1 VTRTAG
7 APRRG
12 PLRAVLRHL
21 AVLSSCVGTGLAIG
35 SGGGVAV
42 QGLAA
47 QEPPPSAE
55 APADPSPEDGVIED
69 GRDGGWLSAV
79 LGSTPRRDR
88 IIPGLWAMHPF
99 EPQFPELD
107 GTRGFGGLWGH
118 WFGATFVNSYD
129 ERTFIAGIE
138 RTWLE
143 VRRGPFGTGVGYRVG
158 LITGYDERLIGI
170 ARHTPVLPFG
180 GVLLWTQLG
189 PLGLDAYYV
198 YRAITLEVG
207 LVFR

>member
-1 VTRTAG
+1 MG
-7 APRRG
+7 D
-12 PLRAVLRHL
+12 L
-21 AVLSSCVGTGLAIG
+21 AA
-35 SGGGVAV
+35 
-42 QGLAA
+42 QA
-47 QEPPPSAE
+47 QEPPGSAV
-55 APADPSPEDGVIED
+55 APADPSDDDRATAVDGD
-69 GRDGGWLSAV
+69 GGGWLAAV
-79 LGSTPRRDR
+79 LGTTPRRNR

-138 RTWLE
+138 RTWVELG
-143 VRRGPFGTGVGYRVG
+143 RGAFRTGLGYRAG

-180 GVLLWTQLG
+180 GVLLWTQVG

-207 LVFR
+207 LVFP